1 MNLRTFIE
9 RPVLSAVI
17 SITIVV
23 VGIIG
28 LFSLPVEQYPDIA
41 PPTIMVST
49 TYYGASAETLQ
60 KSVIAPLEEAIN
72 GVEDMTYMTSSA
84 TNSGSVSITV
94 YFKQG
99 TDPDMAAVNVQN
111 RVSRATGQLPAEV
124 TQVGVTTSKRQTS
137 ILQMF
142 SLYSPDDSYDENFL
156 SNYISI
162 NLKPQILRISG
173 VGDLMIMGG
182 EYSMRVWMKPD
193 VMAQYKLIPSDIT
206 GVLAEQ
212 NIESATG
219 SFGENSDET
228 YQYTMK
234 YTGRL
239 ITPEEFGDIVIRST
253 DNGEVLKLK
262 DVADIQLGQDSYAY
276 HGGMDGHPGVSCMV
290 FQTAGSNAT
299 EVNQNIDKLLEEASK
314 DLPKGVELTQMM
326 SSNDFLFAS
335 IHEVVKTL
343 IEAINLVILV
353 VYVFLQDF
361 RSTLIPLVG
370 IVVSLVGTFAFM
382 AIAGFSIN
390 LLTLFALV
398 LVIGTVVDDA
408 IIVVEAVQARFDVG
422 YRSSYMA
429 SIDAMKGISNAV
441 ITSSLVFMAV
451 FIPVSFM
458 GGTSGTFYTQFGL
471 TMAVAV
477 GISAINA
484 LTLSPA
490 LCALLLKPYINED
503 GTQKNNFAARFRKA
517 FNSAFDVMVDK
528 YKTIVLFFIKRRWLT
543 WSLLACSVVLLVLLM
558 NNTKTSL
565 VPDEDQGVIFVNVST
580 AAGSSLTT
588 TDKVMERI
596 EKRLIEIPQ
605 LKHVQKVAGY
615 GLLAGQGSS
624 FGMLILKL
632 KPWDERPGDEDNVQ
646 SVIGQVYART
656 ADIKDASVFAISP
669 GMIPGY
675 GMGNALELHMQ
686 DKMGGDMNEF
696 FTTTQQYL
704 GALNQ
709 RPEISMAYSTFDVR
723 YPQWTVEVDAAKC
736 KRAGITPDAV
746 LSTLSGYYGGQY
758 VSNFNRFS
766 KVYRVMIQA
775 DPVFRLDETSLDNAF
790 VRMSNGEMAPL
801 SQFVTLTRSYGAES
815 LSRFNM
821 YNSIAVNAMPADGY
835 STGDAIKAVQE
846 TAEQSLPK
854 GYGYDYGG
862 ITREENQQSGTT
874 IIIFGI
880 CFLMIYLILSA
891 LYESFIIPFAVLLS
905 VPCGLMG
912 SFLFAWMFG
921 LENNIYLQTGL
932 IMLIGLL
939 AKTAILLTEY
949 AAERRKAG
957 MGLIASAVSAAKARL
972 RPILMTALTMIFGL
986 FPLMMSSGVGANG
999 NRSLGTGVVGGMTI
1013 GTLAL
1018 LFIVPTLFIAFQWL
1032 QERLRPVQSVPTH
1045 DWQIEEEIKVSEE
1058 EKSKAGKE

>member
-343 IEAINLVILV
+343 IEAIILVILV

-429 SIDAMKGISNAV
+429 SIDAMKSISNAV

-451 FIPVSFM
+451 FIAVSFM
-458 GGTSGTFYTQFGL
+458 SGTSGTLYTQFGL

-517 FNSAFDVMVDK
+517 FNSAFDMMVDK

>member
-1 MNLRTFIE
+1 
-9 RPVLSAVI
+9 
-17 SITIVV
+17 
-23 VGIIG
+23 
-28 LFSLPVEQYPDIA
+28 
-41 PPTIMVST
+41 
-49 TYYGASAETLQ
+49 
-60 KSVIAPLEEAIN
+60 
-72 GVEDMTYMTSSA
+72 
-84 TNSGSVSITV
+84 
-94 YFKQG
+94 
-99 TDPDMAAVNVQN
+99 
-111 RVSRATGQLPAEV
+111 
-124 TQVGVTTSKRQTS
+124 
-137 ILQMF
+137 
-142 SLYSPDDSYDENFL
+142 
-156 SNYISI
+156 
-162 NLKPQILRISG
+162 
-173 VGDLMIMGG
+173 
-182 EYSMRVWMKPD
+182 
-193 VMAQYKLIPSDIT
+193 
-206 GVLAEQ
+206 
-212 NIESATG
+212 
-219 SFGENSDET
+219 
-228 YQYTMK
+228 
-234 YTGRL
+234 
-239 ITPEEFGDIVIRST
+239 
-253 DNGEVLKLK
+253 
-262 DVADIQLGQDSYAY
+262 
-276 HGGMDGHPGVSCMV
+276 MDGHPGVSCMV

-343 IEAINLVILV
+343 IEAIILVILV

-632 KPWDERPGDEDNVQ
+632 KPWDERSGDEDNVQ

>member
-1 MNLRTFIE
+1 
-9 RPVLSAVI
+9 
-17 SITIVV
+17 
-23 VGIIG
+23 
-28 LFSLPVEQYPDIA
+28 
-41 PPTIMVST
+41 
-49 TYYGASAETLQ
+49 
-60 KSVIAPLEEAIN
+60 
-72 GVEDMTYMTSSA
+72 
-84 TNSGSVSITV
+84 
-94 YFKQG
+94 
-99 TDPDMAAVNVQN
+99 
-111 RVSRATGQLPAEV
+111 
-124 TQVGVTTSKRQTS
+124 
-137 ILQMF
+137 
-142 SLYSPDDSYDENFL
+142 
-156 SNYISI
+156 
-162 NLKPQILRISG
+162 
-173 VGDLMIMGG
+173 
-182 EYSMRVWMKPD
+182 
-193 VMAQYKLIPSDIT
+193 
-206 GVLAEQ
+206 
-212 NIESATG
+212 
-219 SFGENSDET
+219 
-228 YQYTMK
+228 
-234 YTGRL
+234 
-239 ITPEEFGDIVIRST
+239 
-253 DNGEVLKLK
+253 
-262 DVADIQLGQDSYAY
+262 
-276 HGGMDGHPGVSCMV
+276 
-290 FQTAGSNAT
+290 
-299 EVNQNIDKLLEEASK
+299 
-314 DLPKGVELTQMM
+314 
-326 SSNDFLFAS
+326 
-335 IHEVVKTL
+335 
-343 IEAINLVILV
+343 
-353 VYVFLQDF
+353 
-361 RSTLIPLVG
+361 
-370 IVVSLVGTFAFM
+370 
-382 AIAGFSIN
+382 
-390 LLTLFALV
+390 
-398 LVIGTVVDDA
+398 
-408 IIVVEAVQARFDVG
+408 
-422 YRSSYMA
+422 MA

-517 FNSAFDVMVDK
+517 FNSAFDMMVDK

>member
-162 NLKPQILRISG
+162 NLKLQILRISG

-343 IEAINLVILV
+343 IEAIILVILV

-632 KPWDERPGDEDNVQ
+632 KPWDERSGDEDNVQ

>member
-1 MNLRTFIE
+1 M
-9 RPVLSAVI
+9 
-17 SITIVV
+17 
-23 VGIIG
+23 
-28 LFSLPVEQYPDIA
+28 
-41 PPTIMVST
+41 
-49 TYYGASAETLQ
+49 
-60 KSVIAPLEEAIN
+60 
-72 GVEDMTYMTSSA
+72 
-84 TNSGSVSITV
+84 
-94 YFKQG
+94 
-99 TDPDMAAVNVQN
+99 
-111 RVSRATGQLPAEV
+111 
-124 TQVGVTTSKRQTS
+124 
-137 ILQMF
+137 
-142 SLYSPDDSYDENFL
+142 
-156 SNYISI
+156 
-162 NLKPQILRISG
+162 
-173 VGDLMIMGG
+173 
-182 EYSMRVWMKPD
+182 
-193 VMAQYKLIPSDIT
+193 
-206 GVLAEQ
+206 
-212 NIESATG
+212 
-219 SFGENSDET
+219 
-228 YQYTMK
+228 
-234 YTGRL
+234 
-239 ITPEEFGDIVIRST
+239 
-253 DNGEVLKLK
+253 
-262 DVADIQLGQDSYAY
+262 
-276 HGGMDGHPGVSCMV
+276 
-290 FQTAGSNAT
+290 
-299 EVNQNIDKLLEEASK
+299 
-314 DLPKGVELTQMM
+314 
-326 SSNDFLFAS
+326 
-335 IHEVVKTL
+335 
-343 IEAINLVILV
+343 
-353 VYVFLQDF
+353 
-361 RSTLIPLVG
+361 
-370 IVVSLVGTFAFM
+370 
-382 AIAGFSIN
+382 
-390 LLTLFALV
+390 

-862 ITREENQQSGTT
+862 ITREEKQQSGTT

>member
-343 IEAINLVILV
+343 IEAIILVILV

-422 YRSSYMA
+422 YRSSYMT

-517 FNSAFDVMVDK
+517 FNSAFDMMVDK

>member
-343 IEAINLVILV
+343 IEAIILVILV

-429 SIDAMKGISNAV
+429 SIDAMKSISNAV

-484 LTLSPA
+484 LTLSPT

-517 FNSAFDVMVDK
+517 FNSAFDMMVDK